1 MSDQLSTNL
10 AALKID
16 RTAPRPPGAGRA
28 WKNILIFVLV
38 AGALGAAV
46 VYAKPILEAKVFK
59 TEVELTEVA
68 LVSPAQASIELTS
81 TGYLVPQ
88 TLSKVAAK
96 IGGRVAKVHVKQGSE
111 VKAGDLLIEIDPSDH
126 AANIASAQSQVA
138 AARAR
143 TAASRAGLAEI
154 ELQAERAR
162 TLAAQGVSPQ
172 SNADDLGARAK
183 ALAEQVR
190 AAEADVKAAAALVQA
205 LRVGLDNYTIRAPI
219 SGKVLNKPPEVGEY
233 VGPQPAGVSV
243 DMGGVEIADLDTLM
257 VETDVPEQRLGLV
270 KLGSPCEIV
279 LDAYPT
285 RRYRGRAAEIT
296 PKIDRAKATVQVKVA
311 FVDDKEGALPEM
323 SARVSFLSAEVDAN
337 AIQAPPKLIVPGSA
351 LATINGGR
359 VVYLVDDGKVRLTPV
374 TLGPAFGSGFEL
386 LKGPGAG
393 SRLVK
398 DPPATLADGQ
408 AVKERAPN

>member
-16 RTAPRPPGAGRA
+16 RSVGRPPGAGRV
-28 WKNILIFVLV
+28 WKNLLLFAVL
-38 AGALGAAV
+38 AGGLGAA
-46 VYAKPILEAKVFK
+46 YAYGKPVLEAKVFK
-59 TEVELTEVA
+59 TEVEFTEVA

-88 TLSKVAAK
+88 TVSKVAAK
-96 IGGRVAKVHVKQGSE
+96 VGGRVAKIHVRQGSE

-126 AANIASAQSQVA
+126 AASMAAAQSQTF

-143 TAASRAGLAEI
+143 VGAARASLREVEIQASRA
-154 ELQAERAR
+154 Q

-172 SNADDLGARAK
+172 SNADDLNARA
-183 ALAEQVR
+183 LAMLEQVR
-190 AAEADVKAAAALVQA
+190 AAEADVKAAGAQVAA

-243 DMGGVEIADLDTLM
+243 DMGGVEIANLETLM

-296 PKIDRAKATVQVKVA
+296 PKVDRAKATVMVKVA
-311 FVDDKEGALPEM
+311 FTDDKEGALPEM
-323 SARVSFLSAEVDAN
+323 SARVSFLSAEVDAS
-337 AIQAPPKLIVPGSA
+337 AIKAPPKLIVPGSA
-351 LATINGGR
+351 LATVNGAR
-359 VVYLVDDGKVRLTPV
+359 VVFVVDNGKVQLTPV
-374 TLGPAFGSGFEL
+374 SLGPAFGSGFEL
-386 LKGPGAG
+386 TRGPGAG
-393 SRLVK
+393 TRLVK
-398 DPPATLADGQ
+398 DPPETLVDGQ
-408 AVKERAPN
+408 SVKERTPS